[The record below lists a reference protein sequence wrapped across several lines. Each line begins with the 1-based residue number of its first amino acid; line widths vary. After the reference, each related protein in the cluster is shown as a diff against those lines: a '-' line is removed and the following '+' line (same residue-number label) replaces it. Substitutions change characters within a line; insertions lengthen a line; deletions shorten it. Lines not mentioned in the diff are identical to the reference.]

1 MIGIARNQK
10 PPHDALVPAISFQ
23 PTLEDV
29 LNANRLHFTASLKT
43 RRMRRAC
50 LVGGLLGAIAGLA
63 IAWFLDL
70 SMVVMAV
77 IGFASWL
84 LFLSLVLLAAY
95 LRLPGQARRTFAQQK
110 SLQGEVAV
118 KWSDAGISMT
128 SDRGHAHF
136 KWEAFVEIVEDR
148 DAILLRQTD
157 MLFNFIPK
165 RALSNE
171 QAASIMRHAA
181 G

>member
-1 MIGIARNQK
+1 MIGIARNRK
-10 PPHDALVPAISFQ
+10 PPHDVPVPAISFQ

-43 RRMRRAC
+43 RRMRRAW
-50 LVGGLLGAIAGLA
+50 LVGSLLGTMAGLA
-63 IAWFLDL
+63 IAWLLDL

-77 IGFASWL
+77 IGFAAWL
-84 LFLSLVLLAAY
+84 LFLSSVLLAAY

-128 SDRGHAHF
+128 SERGHAQL
-136 KWEAFVEIVEDR
+136 KWGDFVEIVEGR

-157 MLFNFIPK
+157 TLFSFIPK
-165 RALSNE
+165 RLLSEE
-171 QAASIMRHAA
+171 QTASIVRHRS
-181 G
+181 

>member
-1 MIGIARNQK
+1 MIGIARK
-10 PPHDALVPAISFQ
+10 RKAPHDASVHAISFQ

-29 LNANRLHFTASLKT
+29 FNANRLHFTASLKT
-43 RRMRRAC
+43 RRMRRAW
-50 LVGGLLGAIAGLA
+50 LAGGLLGAIAGLA
-63 IAWFLDL
+63 MAWFLGL
-70 SMVVMAV
+70 SMAPMAV
-77 IGFASWL
+77 VGLASWL
-84 LFLSLVLLAAY
+84 LFLLSVLLAAY

-128 SDRGHAHF
+128 SGRANAQF
-136 KWEAFVEIVEDR
+136 KWEDFVEIVEDR
-148 DAILLRQTD
+148 DTILLRQTD
-157 MLFNFIPK
+157 TAFSFLPK
-165 RALSNE
+165 RLLSEE